1 MRNYK
6 SLFEW
11 AHDKC
16 VPVVREI
23 TFMNGEELT
32 EEGLPFLILF
42 HKKEDTKSLKEY
54 TDTVARTL
62 MGQRNSIN
70 FLHADCDQF
79 SHPLHHLGKKPADC
93 PMIVIDSFKHM
104 YLFPD
109 YQEAHM
115 DQKLLEFVKDQNS
128 GKLHREF
135 HNGPGIDFREKS

>member
-1 MRNYK
+1 
-6 SLFEW
+6 
-11 AHDKC
+11 
-16 VPVVREI
+16 
-23 TFMNGEELT
+23 MNGEELT

-54 TDTVARTL
+54 TDTVSRTL

-93 PMIVIDSFKHM
+93 PLIVIDSFKHM

-109 YQEAHM
+109 YSEAHM
-115 DQKLLEFVKDQNS
+115 DQKLLQFVKDQNS

-135 HNGPGIDFREKS
+135 HNGPGKYFRTNSL